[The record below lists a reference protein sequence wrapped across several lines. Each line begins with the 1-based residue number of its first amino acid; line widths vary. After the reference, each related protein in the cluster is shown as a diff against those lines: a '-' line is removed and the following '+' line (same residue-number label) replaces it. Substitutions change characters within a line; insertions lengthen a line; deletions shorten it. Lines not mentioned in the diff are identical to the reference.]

1 MMRVDFAFLCDAATE
16 AGGKLN
22 ALGIGIDRFLVRE
35 LPQTHRRLVVVTRVS
50 FDVEDAGEQPFAIK
64 LMCPDCSNVA
74 PMVQGQMNVQ
84 LAEGAGGTRANM
96 IIEIANA
103 QFKSVGPHE
112 AKLSIGGGEAAVL
125 PLEVVLQPVGQ

>member
-1 MMRVDFAFLCDAATE
+1 MRVDFAFLCDAATE

-22 ALGIGIDRFLVRE
+22 ALGIGIDRLLVRE

-50 FDVEDAGEQPFAIK
+50 FQAEDAGEQSFAIE
-64 LMCPDCSNVA
+64 LIGPDGSNVA
-74 PMVQGQMNVQ
+74 PMVQGQLNVQ
-84 LAEGAGGTRANM
+84 LTEGAGGTRANM

-112 AKLSIGGGEAAVL
+112 AKLSIGGGEVAVL